1 MNKCGNVENVDESQ
15 RIQQVINYFNNE
27 QERIMLDEFGTED
40 QIYKNNEC
48 RQIILKYKG
57 YDYMRESYETI
68 KIYEKAAKEILHC
81 KFKSSINK
89 NFNEIF
95 PNFKHLNK
103 DTTKFFFITIR
114 PKFICEKNVAYR
126 RAFRE
131 FIKTIF
137 SQCIWNY
144 GIGCWEICQSG
155 EYDSLHCHIV
165 STLDAGNERAK
176 KNGGK
181 MGVINEIKRVY
192 NLDKNKKYKKIFNLG
207 ESGID
212 VRVTKGIDNI
222 IPRMKYMTGN
232 KKEKEKEVD
241 IEATRQWRLENK
253 LPALFYLGNIQD
265 IPEELHEA

>member
-1 MNKCGNVENVDESQ
+1 MNKCGNVENVEE
-15 RIQQVINYFNNE
+15 YFNKE
-27 QERIMLDEFGTED
+27 QERIMFDDTCSEFD
-40 QIYKNNEC
+40 LHKNNEM
-48 RQIILKYKG
+48 RQIILKYKC
-57 YDYMRESYETI
+57 YDLYRESYDTI
-68 KIYEKAAKEILHC
+68 KLYEKAAKEILHC

-114 PKFICEKNVAYR
+114 PKFVNNEANIRV
-126 RAFRE
+126 AFRE
-131 FIKTIF
+131 FVRTIF
-137 SQCIWNY
+137 SQCIWDY

-155 EYDSLHCHIV
+155 EFDSLHCHII

-192 NLDKNKKYKKIFNLG
+192 NLDKNKKYKNIFELG
-207 ESGID
+207 EAGID

-241 IEATRQWRLENK
+241 IEVTRQWRLENK
-253 LPALFYLGNIQD
+253 LPALFYLGNLNN

>member
-1 MNKCGNVENVDESQ
+1 MECGNVENVED
-15 RIQQVINYFNNE
+15 ILNYFENRLENILLDDGQTMADYNKINE
-27 QERIMLDEFGTED
+27 M
-40 QIYKNNEC
+40 KN
-48 RQIILKYKG
+48 IILRYKC
-57 YDYMRESYETI
+57 YDLYMESYDTI
-68 KIYEKAAKEILHC
+68 KLYEKAAREILHC

-114 PKFICEKNVAYR
+114 PKFLNEKANIRV
-126 RAFRE
+126 AFRE

-137 SQCIWNY
+137 SQCIWDY
-144 GIGCWEICQSG
+144 GVGCYEICQNG
-155 EYDSLHCHIV
+155 EFNSLHCHIIA
-165 STLDAGNERAK
+165 TLDAGNERAK

-181 MGVINEIKRVY
+181 MAVINEIKRVY
-192 NLDKNKKYKKIFNLG
+192 NLEKNKKYRNIFDLG

-222 IPRMKYMTGN
+222 IPRMKYISGS
-232 KKEKEKEVD
+232 KKESEKQVD

-253 LPALFYLGNIQD
+253 MASLFYLGNIQN
-265 IPEELHEA
+265 IPEELHET

>member
-1 MNKCGNVENVDESQ
+1 MNKCGNVENVDE
-15 RIQQVINYFNNE
+15 IINYFDNQ
-27 QERIMLDEFGTED
+27 QEEIMLDKNGTES
-40 QIYKNNEC
+40 QIQKNFEKK
-48 RQIILKYKG
+48 QIILKYKC
-57 YDYMRESYETI
+57 YYLYKESYETI
-68 KIYEKAAKEILHC
+68 KLYEKAAKEILHC

-165 STLDAGNERAK
+165 ATLDPGNERAK

-192 NLDKNKKYKKIFNLG
+192 NLNKNDKFKKIFNLG
-207 ESGID
+207 DSGID
-212 VRVTKGIDNI
+212 VRPTKGIDNI
-222 IPRMKYMTGN
+222 IPRMKYMSGQ

-253 LPALFYLGNIQD
+253 LPALFYLGNIQE